1 MNATSLIL
9 LDAILREICTLI
21 IVFTC
26 THIYIYTYINEE
38 RRCRVSLK
46 VRKQEQLTAIL
57 KLCQDVSVPDASY
70 ITTSLPPEP
79 SSKIY
84 YLKLNS
90 GIGH

>member
-9 LDAILREICTLI
+9 LDAILREICTFI
-21 IVFTC
+21 IGFTC
-26 THIYIYTYINEE
+26 TYIYTYINKE
-38 RRCRVSLK
+38 RRCKVSLK

-84 YLKLNS
+84 YLKLNL